1 MRTGRTFILLA
12 AAAIIGTAAPSAFA
26 QKAPPGGQH
35 DDLIGH
41 DNQPGRGG
49 LSEEKREEIRKKIEA
64 VRIWRLTEELKLDQN
79 TAAKLSAYL
88 SSFDRQR
95 RDILRERMATMR
107 EMRSTLKASKPDQPK
122 LKTALDKL
130 EKNQRAMQEVRDKEI
145 AGLKNILTIE
155 QQARFLIFQQDFRR
169 EMQRMIT
176 GAGGNGPGR
185 GRGQMPGGGRPQAK

>member
-1 MRTGRTFILLA
+1 MRTGRIFILLA

-26 QKAPPGGQH
+26 QKAPPGGQR
-35 DDLIGH
+35 DDLTGH
-41 DNQPGRGG
+41 DNQPGRGGG

-130 EKNQRAMQEVRDKEI
+130 EKNQRDMQEVRDKEI
-145 AGLKNILTIE
+145 AGLKNILTVE

-176 GAGGNGPGR
+176 GAGGNGR
-185 GRGQMPGGGRPQAK
+185 AQTPGGPGRPQAK